1 MQRSIDLR
9 LCRSVDRRFPRRAR
23 TGGSSPLPAAQG
35 LDAPLRIATIGAGT
49 VQERQTRIV
58 TALTQFQRLEAPGVW
73 REAPDA
79 RLRDVVVSF
88 GDASLILRDPRSEEP
103 LSHWSLPAV
112 TRLNPGQMPAIFAPG
127 DAAQDE
133 VLEIDDTLMVEAV
146 ERVHTAIAASRARP
160 GRVRGVLMWGAA
172 GAVALAAAIWLP
184 GAVMAHAARIAPPAQ
199 RTAVG
204 MAMLA
209 DMQRTTGAPCDRA
222 SGAAVLDR
230 LSARLLGPGGRIVVL
245 PATIRGAR
253 ALPGRIVAIGDDM
266 IAGEPGPAVAA
277 GHILAA
283 DLSAATRDPL
293 AEVVRTAGLGAAVR
307 MLVSGS
313 LPEAALAGQGA
324 ARLLAPAP
332 RPDDE
337 ALLDRMRTAGVS
349 SQPYARS
356 LDPSGET
363 VLTLIEAD
371 PFRATAPPEPLVSE
385 GEWVQLQQICSR

>member
-1 MQRSIDLR
+1 M
-9 LCRSVDRRFPRRAR
+9 
-23 TGGSSPLPAAQG
+23 
-35 LDAPLRIATIGAGT
+35 
-49 VQERQTRIV
+49 

-73 REAPDA
+73 RSAPGE

-88 GDASLILRDPRSEEP
+88 GDASLVLRDPRSEEP

-127 DAAQDE
+127 AAEQDE
-133 VLEIDDTLMVEAV
+133 VVEIDDPLMVEAI
-146 ERVHTAIAASRARP
+146 ERIHVVIAASRARP
-160 GRVRGVLMWGAA
+160 GRVRGALLWASLATMGIAAVL
-172 GAVALAAAIWLP
+172 WLP
-184 GAVMAHAARIAPPAQ
+184 GAVMTHAARIAPPAQ

-204 MAMLA
+204 LAILA
-209 DMQRTTGAPCDRA
+209 DMQKTTGAPCDRA

-230 LSARLLGPGGRIVVL
+230 LSSRLLGPGGRIVVL
-245 PATIRGAR
+245 PATTRGAR
-253 ALPGRIVAIGDDM
+253 ALPGRIVVIGDDM

-277 GHILAA
+277 GHVLAA
-283 DLSAATRDPL
+283 DLSAQQSDPL
-293 AEVVRTAGLGAAVR
+293 AEVIRSAGFGAALR
-307 MLVSGS
+307 MLVSGT
-313 LPEAALAGQGA
+313 LPDAALSGQGA

-337 ALLDRMRTAGVS
+337 ALLARMSAAGVS

-371 PFRATAPPEPLVSE
+371 PYRATAPETPLLSD

>member
-1 MQRSIDLR
+1 M
-9 LCRSVDRRFPRRAR
+9 
-23 TGGSSPLPAAQG
+23 
-35 LDAPLRIATIGAGT
+35 
-49 VQERQTRIV
+49 
-58 TALTQFQRLEAPGVW
+58 TALTQFERLEAPGVW
-73 REAPDA
+73 RAAPGA
-79 RLRDVVVSF
+79 RLRDIVVSF

-133 VLEIDDTLMVEAV
+133 VVEIDDRLMVEAI
-146 ERVHTAIAASRARP
+146 ERVHTAILDSRPRP
-160 GRVRGVLMWGAA
+160 GRLRGALIWSTLGAL
-172 GAVALAAAIWLP
+172 ALAAVIWLP

-204 MAMLA
+204 MELLS
-209 DMQRTTGAPCDRA
+209 DMSRTAGQPCDRA
-222 SGAAVLDR
+222 AGAAVLDR

-245 PATIRGAR
+245 PATLRGAR
-253 ALPGRIVAIGDDM
+253 ALPGRIVVIGDDM
-266 IAGEPGPAVAA
+266 IAGAPGPEVAA
-277 GHILAA
+277 GHVLAA
-283 DLSAATRDPL
+283 DVAAAASDPL
-293 AEVVRTAGLGAAVR
+293 GEVIHAAGLRAAVE
-307 MLVSGS
+307 MLVTGA
-313 LPEAALAGQGA
+313 LPETAVAGQGA

-337 ALLDRMRTAGVS
+337 ALLSRLETAGVP

-371 PFRATAPPEPLVSE
+371 PFRTTAPPEPLMSG
-385 GEWVQLQQICSR
+385 GEWVQLQQICAG